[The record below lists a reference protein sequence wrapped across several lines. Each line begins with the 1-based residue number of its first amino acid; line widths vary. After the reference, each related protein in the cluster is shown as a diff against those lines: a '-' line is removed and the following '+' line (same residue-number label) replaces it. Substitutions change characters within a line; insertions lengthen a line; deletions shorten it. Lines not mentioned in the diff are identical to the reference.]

1 MSGSGRHG
9 DLTAAILAG
18 GLARRFGGRDK
29 ARLLVGGRPIL
40 DRLVEAV
47 APIVS
52 GVMLVTNDPAR
63 YADIDLPVVGDE
75 VEGAGPLGGL
85 VTALRASATRRVL
98 ALACDLPYV
107 ESGFLAYL
115 AARAP
120 DADLVVPRTAD
131 GLHPL
136 CAIYARGL
144 LPVLEARLAS
154 GRRALVDLAA
164 DVRTVEVG
172 PDEVA
177 RFDALGRLLTN
188 VNTPD
193 DYEAALAR
201 LA

>member
-47 APIVS
+47 APVAS

-63 YADIDLPVVGDE
+63 YADVDLPVIGDE

-85 VTALRASATRRVL
+85 VTALRASAAPRVL

-107 ESGFLAYL
+107 ETDFLAYL
-115 AARAP
+115 AGRAP
-120 DADLVVPRTAD
+120 DADLVVPRTPD

-144 LPVLEARLAS
+144 LPLLEARLAG
-154 GRRALVDLAA
+154 GRRALVDLAP

-177 RFDALGRLLTN
+177 RFDTLGRLLTN